1 MPEYLL
7 SLVIIVALLAVSAL
21 VSGSETAYFSLS
33 PAQLEELRGRNT
45 PSSRGALRLLGMQDY
60 LLATILILNNLVNI
74 CIVVM
79 SNNLLD
85 GLVIFHSTGW
95 EFAVKTILVTFLLLL
110 FGEIMPKVFA
120 NYNPVRFASIM
131 ALPLLSAKTLL
142 TPLSYILV
150 RYSSGI
156 TGRHGRKADISVDE
170 LSDALEMTEATD
182 TDERQMLSGIV
193 QLANSEIRDVM
204 HPRVDIAALNV
215 EAGYE
220 EVKHLI
226 ISSGY
231 SRIPVYRETIDN
243 IVGVLYVKDLIPH
256 ISKPDDFAWS
266 ELLRPA
272 CFTPEHNK
280 LGDML
285 EEFRSRKVH
294 VAIVVDEYG
303 STVGLVTLE
312 DILEEIVG
320 EISDESDVDENFFE
334 RIGEGIYIFE
344 GKTHIGDLE
353 RVLRLPEGT
362 FDDTRGEAETVA
374 GMMLES
380 KREFLRK
387 GDRMSFHNVTFI
399 VERVEGR
406 KADKIKVEINK

>member
-1 MPEYLL
+1 M
-7 SLVIIVALLAVSAL
+7 SLIIIVALLCISAL
-21 VSGSETAYFSLS
+21 VSGSETAFFSLS
-33 PAQLEELRGRNT
+33 PAQIEQIRGRNT
-45 PSSRGALRLLGMQDY
+45 ASSRAILRLLGMQDY

-85 GLVIFHSTGW
+85 GIVTFHSAGL
-95 EFAVKTILVTFLLLL
+95 EFAIKTILVTFLLLL

-120 NYNPVRFASIM
+120 NYNPVRFASMM
-131 ALPLLSAKTLL
+131 ALPVLSVKTLL
-142 TPLSYILV
+142 KPLSFILV
-150 RYSSGI
+150 KYSSGL
-156 TGRHGRKADISVDE
+156 TERRGRKADISVDE

-182 TDERQMLSGIV
+182 TEERQMLSGIV

-231 SRIPVYRETIDN
+231 SRIPVYRESLDN

-256 ISKPDDFAWS
+256 ISKPNDFAWN

-272 CFTPEHNK
+272 YFTPEHNN

-320 EISDESDVDENFFE
+320 EISDESDVEENFFE

-353 RVLRLPEGT
+353 RVLHLPEGT

-387 GDRMSFHNVTFI
+387 GDRMTFHNVTFI